1 MTPSKLAAYRQTTI
15 ATAHPV
21 AITTMLFDGAL
32 RAMRRARMRHEEGR
46 RDEFLKELE
55 RAYLIVGELL
65 ATLDFE
71 RGGDLAKQL
80 SGIYAYCLRQLVEA
94 TLGDLEK
101 LAEAEKHIGRI
112 AEAWKKATAGLT
124 QATRSAEPSHA

>member
-1 MTPSKLAAYRQTTI
+1 MTPSKVAAYRQTTI

-71 RGGDLAKQL
+71 RGGELAKQL

-124 QATRSAEPSHA
+124 QGAPSAEPSHA

>member
-1 MTPSKLAAYRQTTI
+1 MTPSGVTAYRQTTI

-32 RAMRRARMRHEEGR
+32 RAMRKARMRHEEGR
-46 RDEFLKELE
+46 REEFLKEIE

-94 TLGDLEK
+94 TLGDLQK

-112 AEAWKKATAGLT
+112 AEAWKKATASVA
-124 QATRSAEPSHA
+124 QASPPASSHV

>member
-1 MTPSKLAAYRQTTI
+1 MTPSKVAAYRQTTI
-15 ATAHPV
+15 ATADPV